1 MTRLFNYFALVV
13 MGALICGC
21 AEEVEDLQPAA
32 NGTVTMKTTVSLS
45 ENASTRAL
53 TEAGVKTFTAGDQI
67 AVVYEQASGTAK
79 ALSVALTDDD
89 ITNSG
94 KDAAFTVTLSSP
106 KANGKVR
113 YIYPA
118 SRAATPIATDVAP
131 DNAATINYAALNT
144 QDGTFASLASNLDFA
159 TFDGEM
165 TAQGNLPKTAS
176 LVNPLTIGKFTIQN
190 SDGTRDLTSS
200 ITGLSINDGT
210 NIYAVTRTA
219 DEGPIYVAMKPI
231 TSSQTVVVNATDN
244 TYYYTKSVS
253 GQTLAAN
260 NIYDI
265 KVKTTRGVDLSALT
279 TDYIAQNDDVL
290 MGTLDATHYPVK
302 ISIAAGA
309 TVTLNGVNI
318 IGIHEDDDAHK
329 HAGITCLGDATII
342 LADGTENTVKGFHQ
356 HFPGVFVPSGNTL
369 TIKGGTSGT
378 GKLIAS
384 SNGDGAGI
392 GGGSSTAIPN
402 CGNIVIQGGVIEATG
417 GNNCAGIGG
426 GLETICGNITI
437 SGGKITANG
446 GHSAAAIGS
455 GKLKS
460 CGAISLS
467 GCKVTANGGA
477 YAAGIGSGSNGSF
490 SSINITS
497 DIFMIIATVS
507 NDHGTRPIGKGYA
520 DTTSGAVT
528 IDGKNLAVGTP
539 TANIDF
545 TVLENG
551 WKLSYNVHSVSNV
564 VPTDRGK
571 LIGVDG
577 KIYLTAAQASAA
589 GTTAVAMITYVGA
602 WTGES
607 SPYNHGLALALS
619 DANGGSCCYWKTS
632 NTDAGH
638 TKQPS
643 AGFSAFSPESGL
655 QYNAT
660 HNTDE
665 YPAFKAAISNN
676 STAAPSN
683 CSAWFLPTG
692 YQWNQMINAAG
703 SANQLRDC
711 FSSVGGTN
719 MQSSATAK
727 YWLSTEDSSDN
738 AWVYT
743 FNANMFGQG
752 SKLSNCYVRSALAF

>member
-1 MTRLFNYFALVV
+1 
-13 MGALICGC
+13 
-21 AEEVEDLQPAA
+21 
-32 NGTVTMKTTVSLS
+32 
-45 ENASTRAL
+45 
-53 TEAGVKTFTAGDQI
+53 
-67 AVVYEQASGTAK
+67 
-79 ALSVALTDDD
+79 
-89 ITNSG
+89 
-94 KDAAFTVTLSSP
+94 
-106 KANGKVR
+106 
-113 YIYPA
+113 
-118 SRAATPIATDVAP
+118 
-131 DNAATINYAALNT
+131 
-144 QDGTFASLASNLDFA
+144 
-159 TFDGEM
+159 
-165 TAQGNLPKTAS
+165 
-176 LVNPLTIGKFTIQN
+176 
-190 SDGTRDLTSS
+190 
-200 ITGLSINDGT
+200 
-210 NIYAVTRTA
+210 
-219 DEGPIYVAMKPI
+219 MKPI

-260 NIYDI
+260 NIYVI
-265 KVKTTRGVDLSALT
+265 KVKTIRGVDLSALT
-279 TDYIAQNDDVL
+279 TEYIAQNGDVL

-318 IGIHEDDDAHK
+318 SGIHEDDDAHK
-329 HAGITCLGDATII
+329 HAGITCLGNATII
-342 LADGTENTVKGFHQ
+342 LADGTTNIVKGFHENY
-356 HFPGVFVPSGNTL
+356 SGIQPAHNTSGDEYTL
-369 TIKGGTSGT
+369 TIQGSGS
-378 GKLIAS
+378 LNAS
-384 SNGDGAGI
+384 TNGNSAGSGAGI
-392 GGGSSTAIPN
+392 GSSISD
-402 CGNIVIQGGVIEATG
+402 
-417 GNNCAGIGG
+417 
-426 GLETICGNITI
+426 ICGNITI
-437 SGGKITANG
+437 NGGTVTATG
-446 GHSAAAIGS
+446 GHSSAGIGCGKFGKCGTITIS
-455 GKLKS
+455 G
-460 CGAISLS
+460 GI
-467 GCKVTANGGA
+467 VIANGGA

-490 SSINITS
+490 SSIDITDGITS
-497 DIFMIIATVS
+497 VIATKGDA
-507 NDHGTRPIGKGYA
+507 NATAPIGRGYN

-528 IDGKNLAVGTP
+528 IDGTTTWTAGTN
-539 TANIDF
+539 TTHLIF
-545 TVLENG
+545 TESGNT
-551 WKLSYNVHSVSNV
+551 WTLSYNVHSVSNV

-589 GTTAVAMITYVGA
+589 GTTAVALITYVGSA
-602 WTGES
+602 TGES

-638 TKQPS
+638 TKQSS

-655 QYNAT
+655 QYNSYT
-660 HNTDE
+660 PDHTTDT

-676 STAAPSN
+676 STAAPSY

-738 AWVYT
+738 AWVYA